1 MTEIERI
8 HALALRIVRY
18 AQHNAHVLTWY
29 AYEELERVLSGATH
43 TLWRTPYSAYNLT
56 PARALSSRGRLLQA
70 LAYSAIRE
78 TLEMTTI
85 DSAPARAAL
94 ERRLGCIWDTIKRI
108 EQAR

>member
-1 MTEIERI
+1 MTENKRI
-8 HALALRIVRY
+8 HALTLRIVRY

-29 AYEELERVLSGATH
+29 AYEELERVLAGATH

-56 PARALSSRGRLLQA
+56 PAHALGSRGRLLQA

-78 TLEMTTI
+78 CLEMTTV

-94 ERRLGCIWDTIKRI
+94 ERRLDGIWDTIKRL
-108 EQAR
+108 